1 MGWFFMGECKEKL
14 MADKVK
20 ITLPDGSTKEY
31 SAGMTISQILRD
43 FDPTMAKSSL
53 AAYLDGRMV
62 DLSRQVQSDSQIK
75 PITFDSPEGKEVFW
89 HSTSHVMA
97 QAVRDLF
104 PGVKL
109 AIGPSIEEGFY
120 YDFDTEAP
128 FSPEDLEKIEKRMK
142 EIVKENHP
150 FSRRDVSK
158 SEAEEFFK
166 EKGENYKLEIISELD
181 EDKVVLYQHD
191 DFVDLCRG
199 PHVPSTRV
207 IKHFKLL
214 SVAGAYWRGSERNPM
229 LQRIYGISFPKREDL
244 DQYLKRLEEQKKR
257 DHRVLGRELELF
269 SISDEIGPGLVLWH
283 PKGAQ
288 IRRIIEQY
296 WIDEHQRNDYQLIY
310 TPHVARL
317 HLWERSGH
325 TGFYQENMYSTM
337 QVEDEEYQLKPMNCP
352 FHILIYKSK
361 LRSYRELPFR
371 LAELGACYR
380 YERSGVLQGLF
391 RVRGFTMDDAHIFCK
406 REQLEE
412 EVRKLL
418 DFSLYMLRTL
428 GFERYEIFLSTRPE
442 KAIGEEQ
449 DWEKATDALRQALEK
464 QKLDFEIDEGGGA
477 FYGPKIDLKIK
488 DVMGRPHQCTTI
500 QFDFNIP
507 ERFDLTFVD
516 SDGSYQRPIM
526 IHRALLGSLERFFG
540 VLIEHYGGA
549 FPLWLSP
556 VQIRVMPITDEQREY
571 GVEIEKRLKEE
582 GFRVELDDRN
592 EKINYKIRE
601 AEKEKIPYMLI
612 LGKKEVQDKSVSVRR
627 HREGDLGGFD
637 LDLVVQKLKG
647 EVETKAIEP
656 VPFK

>member
-1 MGWFFMGECKEKL
+1 

-20 ITLPDGSTKEY
+20 VILPDGSKGEY
-31 SAGMTISQILRD
+31 SVGTTVSEILQD
-43 FDPTMAKSSL
+43 FDPSL
-53 AAYLDGRMV
+53 AGDALAASLNGRAV
-62 DLSRQVQSDSQIK
+62 DLSEGVREDSEIRF
-75 PITFDSPEGKEVFW
+75 ITFDSDEGMGIFW

-97 QAVRDLF
+97 QAVQDLF
-104 PGVKL
+104 PDAKL
-109 AIGPSIEEGFY
+109 DIGPSIKEGFY
-120 YDFDTEAP
+120 YDFDVQDP
-128 FSPEDLEKIEKRMK
+128 FGPEDLNKIEERMK
-142 EIVKENHP
+142 EIVRKDHT
-150 FSRRDVSK
+150 FIRREVSK
-158 SEAEEFFK
+158 EEAEELFK
-166 EKGENYKLEIISELD
+166 QRGERYKAARLSEMEGD
-181 EDKVVLYQHD
+181 SVTLYRQD

-199 PHVPSTRV
+199 PHVPSTGV
-207 IKHFKLL
+207 LKNFKLL
-214 SVAGAYWRGSERNPM
+214 STAGAYWKGSEVNPM
-229 LQRIYGISFPKREDL
+229 LQRIYGISFPKKEEL
-244 DQYLKRLEEQKKR
+244 DQYLKRIEELKRR

-269 SISDEIGPGLVLWH
+269 SISEEIGPGLVLWH

-288 IRRIIEQY
+288 IRKVIEDY
-296 WIDEHQRNDYQLIY
+296 WVEEHQRHGYQLIY

-317 HLWERSGH
+317 HLWEKSGH

-361 LRSYRELPFR
+361 LRSYRDLPLR

-406 REQLEE
+406 REQLED

-418 DFSLYMLRTL
+418 DFSLSMLKTL
-428 GFERYEIFLSTRPE
+428 GFERYQIFLSTRPD
-442 KAIGEEQ
+442 KSIGEEE
-449 DWEKATDALRQALEK
+449 DWEKAQGALKLALEK
-464 QKLDFEIDEGGGA
+464 QNLEFEVDRGGGA
-477 FYGPKIDLKIK
+477 FYGPKIDLKIR

-516 SDGSYQRPIM
+516 SDGNHHRPIM

-556 VQIRVMPITDEQREY
+556 VQIRVMPITDEQKAY
-571 GVEIEKRLKEE
+571 GVQIESRLKAE

-592 EKINYKIRE
+592 EKVNYKIRE
-601 AEKEKIPYMLI
+601 AEKEKIPYMFI
-612 LGKKEVQDKSVSVRR
+612 VGKKEVHDKNVSVRR
-627 HREGDLGGFD
+627 HKQGDLGRFD
-637 LDLVVQKLKG
+637 LDLIIQKLR
-647 EVETKAIEP
+647 EEAATKAAEP
-656 VPFK
+656 LAAE